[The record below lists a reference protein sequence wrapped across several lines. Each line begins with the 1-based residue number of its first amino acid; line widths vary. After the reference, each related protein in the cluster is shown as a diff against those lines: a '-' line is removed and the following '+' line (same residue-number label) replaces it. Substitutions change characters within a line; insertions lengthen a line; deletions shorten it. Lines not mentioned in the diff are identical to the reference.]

1 MRATRV
7 TSLEPLMNCPLE
19 SLQLPG
25 SPVTFLGSIS
35 TCPIRELNIVGLKI
49 EDFACL
55 QQMPLKSLALSP
67 DKLSSSD
74 FEILLGLN
82 LDYLQGPGDPKD
94 QRSTVFM
101 EKYSSQ
107 FQT

>member
-1 MRATRV
+1 
-7 TSLEPLMNCPLE
+7 
-19 SLQLPG
+19 
-25 SPVTFLGSIS
+25 
-35 TCPIRELNIVGLKI
+35 
-49 EDFACL
+49 
-55 QQMPLKSLALSP
+55 MPLKSLALSP